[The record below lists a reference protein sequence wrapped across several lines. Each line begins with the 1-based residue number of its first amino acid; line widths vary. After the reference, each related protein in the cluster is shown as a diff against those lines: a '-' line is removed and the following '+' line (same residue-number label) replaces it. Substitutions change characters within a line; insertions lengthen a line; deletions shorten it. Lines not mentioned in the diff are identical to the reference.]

1 MNIDIERSDIGT
13 IVSFDYKSKRYNV
26 LVADAKDRYRTAGAG
41 MPWHA
46 NNNRGREYATAYDV
60 LTGDAYPNVYPGAGP
75 ASRFQDFV
83 VPDAIT
89 LSAILCIAHDV
100 AMCDPTSGDFSENV
114 PTDDF
119 SAPNLIIQ
127 SSTPAPY
134 MNEFI
139 TFTNGSMVAMP
150 RLYKEQALVI
160 PVKFL

>member
-13 IVSFDYKSKRYNV
+13 IVSFDYKARRYNV
-26 LVADAKDRYRTAGAG
+26 LVADAKDRYRTTGAG
-41 MPWHA
+41 MPWRS

-60 LTGDAYPNVYPGAGP
+60 LAGDVYPNVYPGACP
-75 ASRFQDFV
+75 ASKLRDFV

-89 LSAILCIAHDV
+89 LSAILCIAHDI
-100 AMCDPTSGDFSENV
+100 AQCDPTSDDFNENV

-119 SAPNLIIQ
+119 SAPSIIIQ
-127 SSTPAPY
+127 SSTPALY

-139 TFTNGSMVAMP
+139 AFTNGSMVALP
-150 RLYKEQALVI
+150 RFYKEQALVI

>member
-1 MNIDIERSDIGT
+1 MNIDIERSDTGT
-13 IVSFDYKSKRYNV
+13 IVSFDYKAGRYNV
-26 LVADAKDRYRTAGAG
+26 LVADARDRYRTTGAS

-46 NNNRGREYATAYDV
+46 NNNRSREYVTAYDV
-60 LTGDAYPNVYPGAGP
+60 LAGDAYPNVYPGACS
-75 ASRFQDFV
+75 ASRFRDFV

-89 LSAILCIAHDV
+89 LSAILCIAHDI
-100 AMCDPTSGDFSENV
+100 AMCDPTSDDFGENV

-119 SAPNLIIQ
+119 LTSNIIIQ

-134 MNEFI
+134 KNEFI
-139 TFTNGSMVAMP
+139 AFTNGSMVAMP

>member
-1 MNIDIERSDIGT
+1 MNIDIERSDTGT
-13 IVSFDYKSKRYNV
+13 IVSFDYKSRRYNV
-26 LVADAKDRYRTAGAG
+26 LVADAKDRYRTAGVG
-41 MPWHA
+41 MPWH
-46 NNNRGREYATAYDV
+46 NNSNHGREYTTAYDV
-60 LTGDAYPNVYPGAGP
+60 LTGDAYPNVYPGACP
-75 ASRFQDFV
+75 VSRFQDFV

-89 LSAILCIAHDV
+89 LSAILCIAHDI
-100 AMCDPTSGDFSENV
+100 AMCDPTSGDFGENV

-119 SAPNLIIQ
+119 SAPSIIIQ

-139 TFTNGSMVAMP
+139 AFTNGSMVALP

>member
-13 IVSFDYKSKRYNV
+13 IVSFDYKSRRYNV

-41 MPWHA
+41 MPWYN
-46 NNNRGREYATAYDV
+46 NNNRGGEYVTAYDV
-60 LTGDAYPNVYPGAGP
+60 LTGDVYPNVYPGACP

-89 LSAILCIAHDV
+89 LSAILCIAHDI
-100 AMCDPTSGDFSENV
+100 AQCDPTSGDFGENV

-119 SAPNLIIQ
+119 LMSNLIIQ

-134 MNEFI
+134 KNEFI
-139 TFTNGSMVAMP
+139 TFTNGSMVALP
-150 RLYKEQALVI
+150 RFYKEQALVI